1 MQQPDTVK
9 IYKDFIDKHGEEQQ
23 LLQVAEEAS
32 EVIKAVLKYI
42 RYKGTDKEIYYKNDL
57 VEEMGDMFNALYSV
71 FDTLGIQQPVFDYYR
86 LKKLQAYHSKYI
98 HGAKDGANKNK

>member
-23 LLQVAEEAS
+23 LLQAAEEAS

-57 VEEMGDMFNALYSV
+57 VEEMGDIFNALYSV
-71 FDTLGIQQPVFDYYR
+71 FDILGVQQPAFHYYR
-86 LKKLQAYHSKYI
+86 LEKLKEYHAKYI
-98 HGAKDGANKNK
+98 HGAKAVANKNK